1 MRAPELTIL
10 IGAAIAVVLIIVA
23 DVRRRS
29 GRLSSN
35 MLFVLRIILGVV
47 FAILGVIGSVLPI
60 MQGWVFF
67 LLAALVLFP
76 QSRFAIKALAKIE
89 PRMPRLVRWLRS
101 MGIGTERTPRDTMP
115 VE

>member
-1 MRAPELTIL
+1 MGAPELTVLTGAFVAVLLIL
-10 IGAAIAVVLIIVA
+10 IA
-23 DVRRRS
+23 DARRRS
-29 GRLSSN
+29 GRLSPT
-35 MLFVLRIILGVV
+35 MLFVLRILLGII

-76 QSRFAIKALAKIE
+76 QSRFAVKTLAKIE

-101 MGIGTERTPRDTMP
+101 LGIGTERTARDTMP